1 MLEVREKNTLT
12 TGVRK
17 QDISSWQEVDITK
30 LNAKAKKRFIKYRSA
45 VVAFF
50 TTDKPVEQITTR
62 YRLSSSQFQK
72 ITDDCLKLHM
82 DGTPWGFR
90 ALLPGVQV
98 KDYAPQPAVENAVS
112 ADSDYI
118 KEESFPQEGSSVETG
133 EQPSEG
139 AHEHANATETVEQP
153 GDQDNELE
161 STDGVAEQPSEG
173 THAFES
179 MGEIAAEQPIEHD
192 NELLDTTRAVEQSS
206 QGTHE
211 LEDTDGV
218 VEYPFEKDN
227 ELEITTKRPAIRLDA
242 LPGPVAA
249 QATTSTQEKSA
260 EEQVDPEAPSDIDI
274 TPPSDDAVLPPST
287 QTSTPDNETALPAPT
302 PLAEP
307 GQQVTEEENKVDEGT
322 TETAAAETTVEESTA
337 DAAETAADEGT
348 TESDAEPKVV
358 PSSDEAEVPAEQEE
372 SYGDKRIAFT
382 PAASDEQALAGTE
395 VALLPAAE
403 VTTPIQP
410 SGPYLLPK
418 FARGKRSTLARIT
431 QRRRTIR
438 RRWIRDTQDKGKQT
452 RFLRVASIAIV
463 AVILLGMLLPVG
475 VGLAAYGVYNN
486 VSDLAHSG
494 INHLLTV
501 KDLLPVS
508 KSDPMAALNATK
520 LIQAR
525 DELKAAESDFEQLQQ
540 IADRPDIQSVVQQY
554 SPSYAGKLVMARHLL
569 QVALDVSR
577 MGQELSGVG
586 IIASGILHSSPLASN
601 SAQPL
606 ISVQNVA
613 QIKGAIVHALYYID
627 DIQQNMS
634 QVQLNDLPINAK
646 EKTELSSVLTQLP
659 TIRNMIVQNQSL
671 VDVVTW
677 LLGVGQ
683 PRHFLVQTM
692 DNAELRPGGGF
703 TGQYG
708 LLTINNG
715 RMDPFTLRDVALLDY
730 AGNGMELGRQ
740 APPQYRSWMN
750 FGNWGL
756 RDSNLSGDY
765 PTTARINMQVFQEE
779 GGGPVDGDIAF
790 TPTFIGH
797 IIDVTGPIHVAE
809 YNETITS
816 ANLADRL
823 HYYQQNYNAIAIE
836 HQKSNDNSHQARK
849 AFTSLLGKMLLD
861 RVRHLPTKQLLNVIK
876 VAAKDLRSRD
886 LEIYFNNPAAE
897 QWLANY
903 GYSGGLDTFSK
914 QDGFVLVQANISIS
928 KASQYVHTT
937 EQDAIALDAQGGAT
951 HNLTIT
957 LDYNQTGPV
966 YGYDTYADYMRVY
979 VPHSSQLQSG
989 NGFDSGH
996 ALCAASAPVVRRN
1009 GRGFTPVYSGCNS
1022 RAPSSSL
1029 YCPSGNY
1036 TLGMRGYQKPW
1047 TDDAIGGPT
1056 ATTSDLP
1063 GRGMF
1068 GGLTATPKNCTATI
1082 TLSWYVPNA
1091 VKHNGKHLSYT
1102 LFVQKQGGYTPTLDV
1117 TVDTSAIKGLKP
1129 FSFKGPLTADRA
1141 FTLSS

>member
-1 MLEVREKNTLT
+1 MLEVREKNALT

-17 QDISSWQEVDITK
+17 QDISSWQDVDITK
-30 LNAKAKKRFIKYRSA
+30 LNTKAKKRFIKYRSA

-50 TTDKPVEQITTR
+50 TTDKPVEEITTR

-72 ITDDCLKLHM
+72 ITDDCLKQHM

-98 KDYAPQPAVENAVS
+98 KDYAPQPATENSVS
-112 ADSDYI
+112 ADSHYI
-118 KEESFPQEGSSVETG
+118 NEEFSPQADSSV
-133 EQPSEG
+133 
-139 AHEHANATETVEQP
+139 ETVEQP
-153 GDQDNELE
+153 SEEPTASEAATEL
-161 STDGVAEQPSEG
+161 VEQPSEEA
-173 THAFES
+173 TDTLETVEQPSEEADALETVQQPI
-179 MGEIAAEQPIEHD
+179 EAADALEDTTETREQPIE
-192 NELLDTTRAVEQSS
+192 EE
-206 QGTHE
+206 
-211 LEDTDGV
+211 
-218 VEYPFEKDN
+218 N
-227 ELEITTKRPAIRLDA
+227 ELETTTKRPAIRLDA
-242 LPGPVAA
+242 VAD
-249 QATTSTQEKSA
+249 QAAISVQEKSA
-260 EEQVDPEAPSDIDI
+260 EGQTHSEAPSEPDV
-274 TPPSDDAVLPPST
+274 TPLSSDAAPTPST
-287 QTSTPDNETALPAPT
+287 QTSTPDDETALPAST
-302 PLAEP
+302 PLAQPE
-307 GQQVTEEENKVDEGT
+307 QQVAEEENEVEEAERADAAT
-322 TETAAAETTVEESTA
+322 TETAADESPTELSEGRATVPSPDEAQIPDEQEA
-337 DAAETAADEGT
+337 PHEDEGIT
-348 TESDAEPKVV
+348 
-358 PSSDEAEVPAEQEE
+358 
-372 SYGDKRIAFT
+372 FT
-382 PAASDEQALAGTE
+382 PAASDEPARTGTE

-403 VTTPIQP
+403 VATPAQAT
-410 SGPYLLPK
+410 GPHLLPK
-418 FARGKRSTLARIT
+418 FARGKRSALVRIA

-438 RRWIRDTQDKGKQT
+438 RRWIRDTQDKGKQK
-452 RFLRVASIAIV
+452 RLLRVVSIAIV

-494 INHLLTV
+494 INHLFTV
-501 KDLLPVS
+501 KDLLSIS

-520 LIQAR
+520 LTQAR

-540 IADRPDIQSVVQQY
+540 LANRPDIQSVVQQY

-577 MGQELSGVG
+577 MGQELSSIG

-646 EKTELSSVLTQLP
+646 EKTQLTSIMSQLP
-659 TIRNMIVQNQSL
+659 TIRTMIVQNQSL

-740 APPQYRSWMN
+740 APPEYRSWMN

-790 TPTFIGH
+790 TPAFIGH

-823 HYYQQNYNAIAIE
+823 HYYQQDYNAIAIE

-886 LEIYFNNPAAE
+886 LEIYFNNTAAE
-897 QWLANY
+897 QWLTNY

-914 QDGFVLVQANISIS
+914 QDGFVLTQANISIS

-957 LDYNQTGPV
+957 LNYNQTGPV

-979 VPHSSQLQSG
+979 VPRSSQLQG
-989 NGFDSGH
+989 GDGFDSGH
-996 ALCAASAPVVRRN
+996 ALCAAQVPVVGRN
-1009 GRGFTPVYSGCNS
+1009 GRGTTPVYSGCNS

-1036 TLGMRGYQKPW
+1036 SLGMRGFQKPW
-1047 TDDAIGGPT
+1047 SVDAISGPT

-1102 LFVQKQGGYTPTLDV
+1102 LFVQKQGGYIPTLDV
-1117 TVDTSAIKGLKP
+1117 TVDTSAIKGMKP

>member
-17 QDISSWQEVDITK
+17 QDISSWQDVDITK

-50 TTDKPVEQITTR
+50 TTDKPIEEITTR

-98 KDYAPQPAVENAVS
+98 KDYAPQPAAENAVS
-112 ADSDYI
+112 ADSHYI
-118 KEESFPQEGSSVETG
+118 KEEFSSQEDSSVETG
-133 EQPSEG
+133 EQPRAG
-139 AHEHANATETVEQP
+139 ADTLETTSETVQ
-153 GDQDNELE
+153 
-161 STDGVAEQPSEG
+161 QPSEVTDTPGDTSEPVQQPSEHTDALEG
-173 THAFES
+173 TDEVV
-179 MGEIAAEQPIEHD
+179 EQPIEKD
-192 NELLDTTRAVEQSS
+192 NGLEDTTRAVQQPSEYA
-206 QGTHE
+206 
-211 LEDTDGV
+211 DTPGDATGAAQQ
-218 VEYPFEKDN
+218 PIEKDN

-242 LPGPVAA
+242 LAEPVAT
-249 QATTSTQEKSA
+249 QAATSVQEKSV
-260 EEQVDPEAPSDIDI
+260 EEQVQAEAPSDLDI
-274 TPPSDDAVLPPST
+274 TPLSDDAVLPPST
-287 QTSTPDNETALPAPT
+287 QTSTPDDGTALPAPT

-307 GQQVTEEENKVDEGT
+307 EQQVAEEENKVDEGT
-322 TETAAAETTVEESTA
+322 AVSAAETTVDEGTA
-337 DAAETAADEGT
+337 DAAETTADEST
-348 TESDAEPKVV
+348 TESDAEPEIV
-358 PSSDEAEVPAEQEE
+358 SSPDEAEIAGEQEE
-372 SYGDKRIAFT
+372 SYGDERIAFT

-418 FARGKRSTLARIT
+418 FARGKRSSLARIA

-438 RRWIRDTQDKGKQT
+438 RRWIRDTQDKGKQI

-475 VGLAAYGVYNN
+475 VGLAAYSVYNN

-520 LIQAR
+520 LMQAR
-525 DELKAAESDFEQLQQ
+525 NELKAAESDFEQLQQ
-540 IADRPDIQSVVQQY
+540 LADRPDIQSVVQQY
-554 SPSYAGKLVMARHLL
+554 SPSYEGKLVMARHLL

-671 VDVVTW
+671 VDIVTW

-823 HYYQQNYNAIAIE
+823 HYYQQDYNAIAIE

-876 VAAKDLRSRD
+876 AAAKDLRSRD
-886 LEIYFNNPAAE
+886 LEIYFNNAAAE
-897 QWLANY
+897 QWLTNY

-957 LDYNQTGPV
+957 LNYNQTGPV

-979 VPHSSQLQSG
+979 VPHSSQLQG
-989 NGFDSGH
+989 GDGFDSGH
-996 ALCAASAPVVRRN
+996 ALCAASAPIIGRN

-1036 TLGMRGYQKPW
+1036 SLGMRGYQKSW
-1047 TDDAIGGPT
+1047 TVDAIGGPT

-1129 FSFKGPLTADRA
+1129 FSFKGPLTADHA
-1141 FTLSS
+1141 FTLST

>member
-1 MLEVREKNTLT
+1 MPT
-12 TGVRK
+12 
-17 QDISSWQEVDITK
+17 
-30 LNAKAKKRFIKYRSA
+30 
-45 VVAFF
+45 
-50 TTDKPVEQITTR
+50 
-62 YRLSSSQFQK
+62 
-72 ITDDCLKLHM
+72 
-82 DGTPWGFR
+82 
-90 ALLPGVQV
+90 
-98 KDYAPQPAVENAVS
+98 
-112 ADSDYI
+112 
-118 KEESFPQEGSSVETG
+118 
-133 EQPSEG
+133 
-139 AHEHANATETVEQP
+139 
-153 GDQDNELE
+153 
-161 STDGVAEQPSEG
+161 
-173 THAFES
+173 
-179 MGEIAAEQPIEHD
+179 
-192 NELLDTTRAVEQSS
+192 
-206 QGTHE
+206 
-211 LEDTDGV
+211 
-218 VEYPFEKDN
+218 
-227 ELEITTKRPAIRLDA
+227 
-242 LPGPVAA
+242 
-249 QATTSTQEKSA
+249 
-260 EEQVDPEAPSDIDI
+260 
-274 TPPSDDAVLPPST
+274 PST
-287 QTSTPDNETALPAPT
+287 QTSTPDDETALSATT
-302 PLAEP
+302 PLALPEP
-307 GQQVTEEENKVDEGT
+307 QVAEEENEEAESADAAT
-322 TETAAAETTVEESTA
+322 TETDDSPTEVSAELTTVSSPAEAQLPDEQEA
-337 DAAETAADEGT
+337 PYGDDAPA
-348 TESDAEPKVV
+348 
-358 PSSDEAEVPAEQEE
+358 SSDEPA
-372 SYGDKRIAFT
+372 R
-382 PAASDEQALAGTE
+382 AGTE
-395 VALLPAAE
+395 VALLPAAT
-403 VTTPIQP
+403 VATPAQP
-410 SGPYLLPK
+410 TGPHLLPK
-418 FARGKRSTLARIT
+418 FARGKRAAFVRIA

-438 RRWIRDTQDKGKQT
+438 RRWIRDTQDKGKQK
-452 RFLRVASIAIV
+452 RLLRVVSIAIV

-494 INHLLTV
+494 INHLFTV
-501 KDLLPVS
+501 KDLLTIS

-520 LIQAR
+520 LTQAR

-540 IADRPDIQSVVQQY
+540 LANRPDIQSVVQQY

-577 MGQELSGVG
+577 MGQELSSIG

-646 EKTELSSVLTQLP
+646 EKTELASVMTQLP
-659 TIRNMIVQNQSL
+659 TIRDMIVQNQSL

-740 APPQYRSWMN
+740 APPEYRSWMN

-790 TPTFIGH
+790 TPTLIGH

-823 HYYQQNYNAIAIE
+823 HYYQQDYNAIAIE

-876 VAAKDLRSRD
+876 GATKDLRSRD
-886 LEIYFNNPAAE
+886 LEIYFNNTAAE
-897 QWLANY
+897 QWLTNY

-914 QDGFVLVQANISIS
+914 QDGFVLTQANISIS

-937 EQDAIALDAQGGAT
+937 EQDAITLDAQDGAT

-966 YGYDTYADYMRVY
+966 YGYDTYSDYMRVY
-979 VPHSSQLQSG
+979 VPRSSQLQG
-989 NGFDSGH
+989 GDGFDSGH

-1009 GRGFTPVYSGCNS
+1009 GRGSTPVYSGCNS
-1022 RAPSSSL
+1022 RAPSSS
-1029 YCPSGNY
+1029 
-1036 TLGMRGYQKPW
+1036 
-1047 TDDAIGGPT
+1047 
-1056 ATTSDLP
+1056 
-1063 GRGMF
+1063 
-1068 GGLTATPKNCTATI
+1068 
-1082 TLSWYVPNA
+1082 
-1091 VKHNGKHLSYT
+1091 
-1102 LFVQKQGGYTPTLDV
+1102 
-1117 TVDTSAIKGLKP
+1117 
-1129 FSFKGPLTADRA
+1129 
-1141 FTLSS
+1141 

>member
-1 MLEVREKNTLT
+1 
-12 TGVRK
+12 
-17 QDISSWQEVDITK
+17 
-30 LNAKAKKRFIKYRSA
+30 
-45 VVAFF
+45 
-50 TTDKPVEQITTR
+50 
-62 YRLSSSQFQK
+62 QFQK
-72 ITDDCLKLHM
+72 MTDDCLKQHM

-98 KDYAPQPAVENAVS
+98 KDYAPQPDAEDSVS
-112 ADSDYI
+112 ADSAYI
-118 KEESFPQEGSSVETG
+118 DEEFSPQEDSSVGTMDSEEPTAS
-133 EQPSEG
+133 EAASELVQQPSEATDALETTPEIVQQPSEDVTVSEATPELVQQPSEAIDAPG
-139 AHEHANATETVEQP
+139 DTPEVTQQLIEDVNALEDTPGDREQP
-153 GDQDNELE
+153 FEEENELE
-161 STDGVAEQPSEG
+161 T
-173 THAFES
+173 
-179 MGEIAAEQPIEHD
+179 
-192 NELLDTTRAVEQSS
+192 
-206 QGTHE
+206 
-211 LEDTDGV
+211 
-218 VEYPFEKDN
+218 
-227 ELEITTKRPAIRLDA
+227 TTKRPAIRLDA
-242 LPGPVAA
+242 LAEPVAD
-249 QATTSTQEKSA
+249 QAAPSAWDKSA
-260 EEQVDPEAPSDIDI
+260 EELAHPEAPSEPDV
-274 TPPSDDAVLPPST
+274 TPSASDAVPTSST
-287 QTSTPDNETALPAPT
+287 QISTPDDETALPAAT
-302 PLAEP
+302 PLAQPE
-307 GQQVTEEENKVDEGT
+307 QQVAEEENEEAERADAAT
-322 TETAAAETTVEESTA
+322 TETAADESPTDLSEGLATV
-337 DAAETAADEGT
+337 
-348 TESDAEPKVV
+348 
-358 PSSDEAEVPAEQEE
+358 SSPDEAQLPDEQEAPHE
-372 SYGDKRIAFT
+372 DDAS
-382 PAASDEQALAGTE
+382 AASDEQARAGTE
-395 VALLPAAE
+395 VALLPVATVASP
-403 VTTPIQP
+403 TQAT
-410 SGPYLLPK
+410 GPHLLPK
-418 FARGKRSTLARIT
+418 FARGKRSTFVRIA

-438 RRWIRDTQDKGKQT
+438 RRWIRDTQDKGKQK
-452 RFLRVASIAIV
+452 RLLRVVSIAIV

-494 INHLLTV
+494 INHLFTV
-501 KDLLPVS
+501 KDLLTIS
-508 KSDPMAALNATK
+508 KSDPMAALNAAK
-520 LIQAR
+520 LTQAR

-540 IADRPDIQSVVQQY
+540 LANRPDIQSVVQQY

-577 MGQELSGVG
+577 MGQELSSIG
-586 IIASGILHSSPLASN
+586 IIASGILHSSPLASS

-646 EKTELSSVLTQLP
+646 EKTQLASVMTELP
-659 TIRNMIVQNQSL
+659 TIRTMIVQNQSL

-823 HYYQQNYNAIAIE
+823 HYYQQDYNAIAIE

-849 AFTSLLGKMLLD
+849 AFTSLLGRMLLD
-861 RVRHLPTKQLLNVIK
+861 RLRHLPTKQLLNVIK
-876 VAAKDLRSRD
+876 VATKDLRSRD
-886 LEIYFNNPAAE
+886 LEIYFNNTAAE
-897 QWLANY
+897 QWLTNY

-914 QDGFVLVQANISIS
+914 QDGFVLTQANISIS

-937 EQDAIALDAQGGAT
+937 EQDNIALDAQGGAT

-966 YGYDTYADYMRVY
+966 YGYDTYTDYMRVY
-979 VPHSSQLQSG
+979 VPRSSQLQG
-989 NGFDSGH
+989 GDGFDSGH
-996 ALCAASAPVVRRN
+996 ALCAPSAPAVGRN
-1009 GRGFTPVYSGCNS
+1009 GRGTTPVYSGCNS

-1036 TLGMRGYQKPW
+1036 NLGMRGYQRPW
-1047 TDDAIGGPT
+1047 TVDAISGPT

-1102 LFVQKQGGYTPTLDV
+1102 LFVQKQGGYIPTLDV
-1117 TVDTSAIKGLKP
+1117 TIDTSAIKGLKP